1 MKTNY
6 FNDCKNLNEV
16 KSLYKSLAL
25 KYHPDRPGGD
35 NLIMQQINLEY
46 ENIKK
51 NPFFKFSDQSEE
63 AKKDYVKFPEII
75 KQIINFDVVV
85 ELCGNWIWLSGNTW
99 KYKKELK
106 RIGFFYAHLKK
117 KWYWRPNDYKSANR
131 EPRNMEYIRS
141 KYGSDILDSRKH
153 NELNLG
159 II

>member
-16 KSLYKSLAL
+16 KSLYKLLAL

-51 NPFFKFSDQSEE
+51 NPYFKFSDQSEE

-85 ELCGNWIWLSGNTW
+85 ELCGNWLWLSGNTW

-117 KWYWRPNDYKSANR
+117 KQYWRPNDYKSINR
-131 EPRNMEYIRS
+131 EPRSMEYIRS
-141 KYGSDILDSRKH
+141 KYGSDVLDSRNP